1 MEYITSIFYLIL
13 LVFIARQVFRILL
26 KRAKRSTRKYAKNNQ
41 NEKRIKCR
49 IYPIN
54 KMIARHVFNAISIL
68 IFLSLMILG
77 DLRKELLTQMADSF
91 EAIKYL
97 VLIWILYYFITWSK
111 YCRNLIIEANNIWI
125 TIGIIFCNGIAFL
138 PMWIQLGYLVWKIP
152 NVFIFFVAIAFFLF
166 PAYDITLSVLDTVV
180 SSPLRSLTGL
190 IFMLGLILYTYF
202 IVSNSHSSLADGDWS
217 IIKFIINALQGKS
230 DDIIQFIKGLEL
242 SNIDH
247 IIQIIILI
255 WEAMVI
261 KDVLKL
267 ACKEKSSST

>member
-1 MEYITSIFYLIL
+1 M
-13 LVFIARQVFRILL
+13 
-26 KRAKRSTRKYAKNNQ
+26 
-41 NEKRIKCR
+41 
-49 IYPIN
+49 
-54 KMIARHVFNAISIL
+54 
-68 IFLSLMILG
+68 
-77 DLRKELLTQMADSF
+77 
-91 EAIKYL
+91 
-97 VLIWILYYFITWSK
+97 WILYYFITWSK

-152 NVFIFFVAIAFFLF
+152 NVFIFFVSIAFFLF

-190 IFMLGLILYTYF
+190 MFMLGLVLYTYF

-230 DDIIQFIKGLEL
+230 DDIIQLIKGLEL
-242 SNIDH
+242 SNVDH

-267 ACKEKSSST
+267 ACKEKSSSTQGQA